1 MLQVLNDALLVCTL
15 TRVAGEAGED
25 IEVAADSA
33 TGAGGRWR
41 RATSSRLYPRREENE
56 EVIPGTLGNWER
68 VWEIGKGFGKLGK
81 GLGNWEMILGNW
93 EMILGNWENL

>member
-1 MLQVLNDALLVCTL
+1 
-15 TRVAGEAGED
+15 VAGEAGQD
-25 IEVAADSA
+25 IEVAADSS

-56 EVIPGTLGNWER
+56 EVIPGTSGNWEW

-93 EMILGNWENL
+93 EMILGNWEMILGNWENL